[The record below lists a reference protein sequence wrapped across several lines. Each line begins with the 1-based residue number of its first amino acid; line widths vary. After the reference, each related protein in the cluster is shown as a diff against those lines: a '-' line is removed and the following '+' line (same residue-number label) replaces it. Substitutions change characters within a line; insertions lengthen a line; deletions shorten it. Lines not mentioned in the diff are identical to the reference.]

1 MAKEVDIIVKATDKA
16 SDVLSWIS
24 KNSTKMADKINE
36 VAKKV
41 RNVTWV
47 VTAWIV
53 AMWKKRVDA
62 GNNQIE
68 QEQKLTTI
76 LKQRANATDE
86 QIQKIKDLASA
97 EQKLWIIGDE
107 VQLAWAQQL
116 ATFVW
121 QTETIETLLPAMN
134 NLLAQQAWYTAGTSD
149 AVNIWNLMWKVLQ
162 WQTSAL
168 TRVWI
173 TFTEAQEQ
181 VLKFWTEEE
190 RAAMLA
196 QVITDN
202 VWEMNKAMAD
212 TFQWRLQQV
221 QNTIWDIWETLWM
234 ALMPALKNVL
244 EKVTPIVE
252 KIADWITNNQELA
265 WKIILISTSV
275 LWLTFAL
282 SNILPVLTSVITL
295 LWWAWTWFVGALWLV
310 FWWLALLESKIV
322 STDEQLEM
330 YNQEIA
336 TLNEL
341 YTAWLIPEEEYRAKM
356 QELELKIQATKEK
369 SETFG
374 QYLKDWL
381 NDVLRDMTHIVQSS
395 KEAFKSFGIIVQAVG
410 WFFDRLAESIWTF
423 FVNAVQKAKEKID
436 WLVESLKSAFRRA
449 QKVGADIGG
458 AVSGAFDTV
467 KWRITWKATWWPV
480 SANTPYI
487 VGENWPELFVPNTS
501 WNIVPNE
508 QLWNVVV
515 NLNFGGVAI
524 NNGSDEMSFAQTIT
538 QEITRELELYK
549 KGIY

>member
-53 AMWKKRVDA
+53 AMWKKRIDA

-68 QEQKLTTI
+68 QELKLTTV

-134 NLLAQQAWYTAGTSD
+134 NLLAQQKGYNASAWD
-149 AVNIWNLMWKVLQ
+149 AVNIWNLMGKVLQ
-162 WQTSAL
+162 WQTAAL
-168 TRVWI
+168 TRVWV

-212 TFQWRLQQV
+212 TFQWRLTQV

-234 ALMPALKNVL
+234 ALMPALQNVL

-282 SNILPVLTSVITL
+282 SSILPVLTSVITL
-295 LWWAWTWFVGALWLV
+295 LWWAWTWFVGVLWLV
-310 FWWLALLESKIV
+310 FAWLNLLESKIV
-322 STDEQLEM
+322 STDEQLAI
-330 YNQEIA
+330 YNAEVERLN
-336 TLNEL
+336 TLYSE
-341 YTAWLIPEEEYRAKM
+341 WLISEEEYRSKM
-356 QELELKIQATKEK
+356 QELELQIQATKDK
-369 SETFG
+369 ANTFW
-374 QYLKDWL
+374 QYLKNELNNTLQAITSPIRTLKDLL
-381 NDVLRDMTHIVQSS
+381 NDWKSVLPQIQE
-395 KEAFKSFGIIVQAVG
+395 K
-410 WFFDRLAESIWTF
+410 
-423 FVNAVQKAKEKID
+423 FVALTEKIQWFID
-436 WLVESLKSAFRRA
+436 KVKTAIDAIKDFVRESASSGLWSWIISAW
-449 QKVGADIGG
+449 
-458 AVSGAFDTV
+458 VSVV
-467 KWRITWKATWWPV
+467 KNIAKWISWKAVWWPV

-487 VGENWPELFVPNTS
+487 VGEKWPELFVPSNS
-501 WNIVPNE
+501 WTIVPND
-508 QLWNVVV
+508 QMWWIVV
-515 NLNFGGVAI
+515 NVNFGWVAI

>member
-16 SDVLSWIS
+16 SDVLSWVA
-24 KNSTKMADKINE
+24 KNSTKMADKINA

-41 RNVTWV
+41 RNVTWAI
-47 VTAWIV
+47 TAWIV

-62 GNNQIE
+62 GNVQIE
-68 QEQKLTTI
+68 QETKLTTI

-86 QIQKIKDLASA
+86 QIQKIKDLTSA

-212 TFQWRLQQV
+212 TFQWRLTQV

-234 ALMPALKNVL
+234 ALMPVLQDVL
-244 EKVTPIVE
+244 EKVAPIVE

-265 WKIILISTSV
+265 WKIILIWWAIT
-275 LWLTFAL
+275 WLTFVLSAL
-282 SNILPVLTSVITL
+282 MPVITSVITL
-295 LWWAWTWFVGALWLV
+295 LSSPVGWFIAVLWLTWTWLN
-310 FWWLALLESKIV
+310 LLEQKIV
-322 STDEQLEM
+322 STDEQLQI
-330 YNQEIA
+330 YYDQV
-336 TLNEL
+336 NEL
-341 YTAWLIPEEEYRAKM
+341 NTAYENGLIDEEEYRAKM
-356 QELELKIQATKEK
+356 QELELQIQATKDK
-369 SETFG
+369 ANTFW
-374 QYLKDWL
+374 QYLKNELNNTLQAITSPIRTIKDLWNDWKA
-381 NDVLRDMTHIVQSS
+381 VLPQIQEKFVQLTEKIKWFIDKVKDAINAIKDFVRESASSGLWSWIVS
-395 KEAFKSFGIIVQAVG
+395 AWI
-410 WFFDRLAESIWTF
+410 SIWTS
-423 FVNAVQKAKEKID
+423 I
-436 WLVESLKSAFRRA
+436 L
-449 QKVGADIGG
+449 
-458 AVSGAFDTV
+458 
-467 KWRITWKATWWPV
+467 KWRAVGWPV

-487 VGENWPELFVPNTS
+487 VGEEWPELFVPNTS
-501 WNIVPNE
+501 WNIVPND
-508 QLWNVVV
+508 QMWNITV
-515 NLNFGGVAI
+515 NVNFGGVAV
-524 NNGSDEMSFAQTIT
+524 NNWSDEVALAETIT
-538 QEITRELELYK
+538 ETITRNLELYK

>member
-16 SDVLSWIS
+16 SDVLSWVA
-24 KNSTKMADKINE
+24 KNSTKMADKINA

-41 RNVTWV
+41 RNVTWAI
-47 VTAWIV
+47 TAWIV

-62 GNNQIE
+62 GNVQIE
-68 QEQKLTTI
+68 QETKLTTI

-86 QIQKIKDLASA
+86 QIQKIKDLTSA

-202 VWEMNKAMAD
+202 VWEMNKAMAG
-212 TFQWRLQQV
+212 TFQWRLKQV

-234 ALMPALKNVL
+234 ALMPAIQDVL
-244 EKVTPIVE
+244 EKVAPIVE

-265 WKIILISTSV
+265 WKIILIWWAIT
-275 LWLTFAL
+275 WLTFAL
-282 SNILPVLTSVITL
+282 SALMPVITSVITL
-295 LWWAWTWFVGALWLV
+295 LSSPVGWFIAVLWLTWTWLN
-310 FWWLALLESKIV
+310 LLEEKIV
-322 STDEQLEM
+322 STDEQLAI
-330 YNQEIA
+330 YNQEVA

-341 YTAWLIPEEEYRAKM
+341 YNAWLISTEEYTLKM
-356 QELELKIQATKEK
+356 WELEQKISDTKAK
-369 SETFG
+369 AQTFW
-374 QYLKDWL
+374 QYLKDGL
-381 NDVLRDMTHIVQSS
+381 NNVLRDMTHIVQSS
-395 KEAFKSFGIIVQAVG
+395 KQAFQDFGVI
-410 WFFDRLAESIWTF
+410 
-423 FVNAVQKAKEKID
+423 VNAIGDFFERLVEKIA
-436 WLVESLKSAFRRA
+436 SFISKIKSAINAIKEFARESAENWFSISWIAWWVVKAGVSIAKSIISWRA
-449 QKVGADIGG
+449 V
-458 AVSGAFDTV
+458 
-467 KWRITWKATWWPV
+467 WWPV

-487 VGENWPELFVPNTS
+487 VGENWPELFVPSNS
-501 WNIVPNE
+501 WNIVPND
-508 QLWNVVV
+508 QMWWIVV
-515 NLNFGGVAI
+515 NVNFGGVAI
-524 NNGSDEMSFAQTIT
+524 NNWSDEMSFAQTIT